1 MRYIK
6 FKTEA
11 IRRLNTHLKNAKG
24 DNKYEL
30 EEALVE
36 FKYKNNSIVGEEYF
50 NVLRKYDDDADSCI
64 DYYLRSEEEEIQLVT
79 FRREMLDYING
90 KLERQPYTT
99 QKIVKNALKN
109 RQSDKYIP
117 MKYLNK
123 IQYILDVDLKRF
135 FIKVGILDMSS
146 EVKVLTDEEECK
158 AMYDIARR
166 LSIKYN
172 IGYRLSYMDKSLDI
186 EKYKLP
192 LELHWKKCCVYDGKN
207 MIANLLIGTEKAT
220 EKIVRYFYRK
230 ARIKDEII

>member
-6 FKTEA
+6 FKTPV
-11 IRRLNTHLKNAKG
+11 IKRLETYVKVIKGEEKEKLK
-24 DNKYEL
+24 
-30 EEALVE
+30 EALANFKRKKNLVE
-36 FKYKNNSIVGEEYF
+36 EKYF
-50 NVLRKYDDDADSCI
+50 DVLRNHDMYADNFI
-64 DYYLRSEEEEIQLVT
+64 EYYLRSEEEEIQLVM
-79 FRREMLDYING
+79 FRREMLDYIYG

-99 QKIVKNALKN
+99 QKIIKNALKY

-117 MKYLNK
+117 MKYLRK
-123 IQYILDVDLKRF
+123 IEYILDVDLKRF

-172 IGYRLSYMDKSLDI
+172 IGYKLSYMDKSLDI

-192 LELHWKKCCVYDGKN
+192 LELHWDKCCVYDGKN

-220 EKIVRYFYRK
+220 EKIVRYFYKK

>member
-6 FKTEA
+6 FKA
-11 IRRLNTHLKNAKG
+11 PVIKRLETYVKVIKGEEKEKLK
-24 DNKYEL
+24 
-30 EEALVE
+30 EALANFKRKKKLVE
-36 FKYKNNSIVGEEYF
+36 EKYF
-50 NVLRKYDDDADSCI
+50 DVLRNHDMYADNFI
-64 DYYLRSEEEEIQLVT
+64 EYYLRSEEEEIQLVM
-79 FRREMLDYING
+79 FRCEMLDYING
-90 KLERQPYTT
+90 KLEREPYTT
-99 QKIVKNALKN
+99 QQIVKNALKN

-123 IQYILDVDLKRF
+123 IQYILDVDLRRF
-135 FIKVGILDMSS
+135 FIKVGILDMDS

-172 IGYRLSYMDKSLDI
+172 IGYKLSYMDKSLDI

-192 LELHWKKCCVYDGKN
+192 LELHWDKCCVYDGKN

-220 EKIVRYFYRK
+220 EKIVRYFYKK